1 MGYNNTVSI
10 IIPVYNEEKYIEA
23 CLNSILEQSYEN
35 IIEILIF
42 DGMSND
48 NTRNIINNIDD
59 KRIAII
65 DNEKRI
71 QSAGLNTGI
80 KMAKGDII
88 VRVDAHAIY
97 DQNYVKECVCTLNKL
112 KNENVVN
119 VGGPTY
125 LVTSGNYVEDCI
137 VFLHESKFG
146 IGVAKFRQKDY
157 EGYVDTVWNGAFW
170 RWVFDKVG
178 LYNEEL
184 KRSED
189 NDMNNRIGK
198 AGYKIYQNK
207 NVIAYYKPRVSIKK
221 VLNQNLQ
228 NGKEIGT
235 SLLTNREIIRIR
247 HLVPGAFFAAIVFLG
262 VMCNYFY
269 LGKIMEILVLGSYFS
284 IDLIESFRI
293 GFKNGIKYIPL
304 MFTLFF
310 LLHIYYGIGT
320 FIGFFQQLLGS
331 SRRQHN

>member
-10 IIPVYNEEKYIEA
+10 IIPVYNEEKYIET
-23 CLNSILEQSYEN
+23 CLNSILKQSYEN

-42 DGMSND
+42 DGMSSD
-48 NTRNIINNIDD
+48 NTRNLINAFED
-59 KRIAII
+59 KRIVLI
-65 DNEKRI
+65 DNERRI
-71 QSAGLNTGI
+71 QSAGLNAGI

-88 VRVDAHAIY
+88 VRIDAHAIY
-97 DQNYVKECVCTLNKL
+97 DENYVKECVCTLNKL

-178 LYNEEL
+178 FYNEEL

-207 NVIAYYKPRVSIKK
+207 DAIAYYKPRVSIKK

-247 HLVPGAFFAAIVFLG
+247 HLVPAAFFASIIFFG

-269 LGKIMEILVLGSYFS
+269 LGTIMEIMVLGSYFV
-284 IDLIESFRI
+284 IDLIESLRI
-293 GFKNGIKYIPL
+293 GFKNGIKYVPL
-304 MFTLFF
+304 MFILFF
-310 LLHIYYGIGT
+310 LLHVYYGAGT
-320 FIGFFQQLLGS
+320 FIGFFQQLLKSNKGQ
-331 SRRQHN
+331 RN